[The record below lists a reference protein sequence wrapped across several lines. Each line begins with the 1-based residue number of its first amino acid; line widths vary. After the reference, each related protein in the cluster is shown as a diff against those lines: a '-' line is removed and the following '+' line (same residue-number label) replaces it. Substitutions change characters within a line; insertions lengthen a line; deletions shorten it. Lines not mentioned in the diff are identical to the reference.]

1 MRRFKNK
8 RTFLIVMIVCA
19 VIAVGCV
26 GILTWMHLE
35 QKRVE
40 AVLENARM
48 EPDVISKTENPP
60 WAQNPEPD
68 VNANPEIGTPDKP
81 VSSVETPS
89 DPEMTVAEKPP
100 EPVEVPY
107 DFEYLQGIN
116 SDIYAWLKL
125 NCTGQEFPVLDN
137 QDDPD
142 YYLRRDIYKNYSSN
156 GSLYTQSVY
165 NSRDFVDPC
174 TIIYGHTMTS
184 GIMFGSLE
192 QYTVSRNLD
201 DESDAG
207 NYFTLYTT
215 SKILTYRIACTG
227 VYSTNHVLYYNNFST
242 EDGFNFFFNELK
254 TYTDTTNFSETF
266 TPKFGDNLVILSTC
280 HQPNDYYR
288 YLVVGVLV
296 NQQGN

>member
-1 MRRFKNK
+1 MNSSKK
-8 RTFLIVMIVCA
+8 SRTFLIVMIVCA

-26 GILTWMHLE
+26 GVLTWMHME
-35 QKRVE
+35 QKRVDAALDSARLEPE
-40 AVLENARM
+40 AEQ
-48 EPDVISKTENPP
+48 PS
-60 WAQNPEPD
+60 WAQEDAPE
-68 VNANPEIGTPDKP
+68 VNTNPEIGTPDKP
-81 VSSVETPS
+81 VASIDAPS
-89 DPEMTVAEKPP
+89 DPEMTVGEKPP
-100 EPVEVPY
+100 EPEPEPVEIPY

-125 NCTGQEFPVLDN
+125 SCTGQELPVLDN
-137 QDDPD
+137 QEDPD

-174 TIIYGHTMTS
+174 TVIYGHTMTAGS
-184 GIMFGSLE
+184 MFGSLE
-192 QYTVSRNLD
+192 AYTINRDLD

-215 SKILTYRIACTG
+215 TKILTYRIACTG
-227 VYSTNHVLYYNNFST
+227 VYSTNHVLYYNNFYT
-242 EDGFNFFFNELK
+242 EDGFNYFFNELK

-266 TPKFGDNLVILSTC
+266 TPQFGDNLVILSTC
-280 HQPNDYYR
+280 HQPNDFYR

-296 NQQGN
+296 DQQGK